1 MPSALAHWLGVR
13 AIAIAPE
20 QIALREGMRAGVA
33 VGAVMI
39 LALKLSMPLMA
50 WSAFAAFWTCLV
62 DPGGLLRTRVRTMLI
77 FGTAGTCVTGIMSAA
92 AGVGVVPSFIGLGLF
107 SFLCGL
113 ARKRG
118 AIATQISVLVAI
130 VAVVAV
136 CYPQTPLG
144 ALHLAG
150 LFVLGSGWAMLIC
163 VAAWPVDPYA
173 PQRQACSAIFREQAR
188 MASRLLDV
196 MGQPPSVM
204 LQHQAISA
212 YRRDIRSRI
221 EQARSKI
228 EVLSAGA
235 FTSRTRAVLLP
246 AVETAD
252 RLFIT
257 VMAFEHAVLSG
268 TTSPTARRTVR
279 LVAATLQR
287 AARESLRPEPRPEA
301 FNKQIRFLR
310 LLGAGKT
317 DLFTKGANHCADAL
331 ADLQAAWQNPKTTPA
346 HAAHTPAKTPVVTAP
361 SFPLVFVRHA
371 ARLSVAVMV
380 AYAISLKLALPYAY
394 WAMMAVVVVT
404 QPKAST
410 TLPRTIE
417 RVAGSVAG
425 GLLAAVM
432 GVVLPMW
439 AILIMVFPLAAA
451 TIALRSVNYTLCVMF
466 MTQLF
471 VMVTDLVSP
480 ALGWDVALSRSIN
493 NIIGSLVGLAGC
505 LLLWPEKR
513 QAPLS
518 AQVAAAFNANM
529 RYAALATRLDP
540 APWEEIEKARRDAGT
555 SSTQAEILCQQAKI
569 EGLRR
574 SDTLETSQTILFLLR
589 KLAGAASVWWMEQS
603 PTPTE
608 QARKRA
614 RLYAQSS
621 ALLAQAQNAP
631 LTLQDMLNQLR
642 STDPDRV

>member
-39 LALKLSMPLMA
+39 VALKLSMPLMA

-62 DPGGLLRTRVRTMLI
+62 DPGGLLRTRARTMLT
-77 FGTAGTCVTGIMSAA
+77 FATAGTCVTGLMSAA
-92 AGVGVVPSFIGLGLF
+92 AGMGVVPSFIGLGIF

-113 ARKRG
+113 ARMRG

-136 CYPQTPLG
+136 CYPQTPMG
-144 ALHLAG
+144 ALHLSG
-150 LFVLGSGWAMLIC
+150 LFVLGAGWAMLIC

-188 MASRLLDV
+188 MTSRLLDC
-196 MGQPPSVM
+196 MQQPAVN
-204 LQHQAISA
+204 LQPQDIGA

-221 EQARSKI
+221 EQARGKI
-228 EVLSAGA
+228 EVMSAGA

-246 AVETAD
+246 AIETAD
-252 RLFIT
+252 RIFIT

-268 TTSPTARRTVR
+268 ATSATARRTVR

-287 AARESLRPEPRPEA
+287 VARESLRPEPRPEA
-301 FNKQIRFLR
+301 LTKQIRFLR
-310 LLGAGKT
+310 QMAERDT
-317 DLFTKGANHCADAL
+317 DLFTKGAYHCADAL
-331 ADLQAAWQNPKTTPA
+331 TDLQAAWRTPQLAPTTPQQS
-346 HAAHTPAKTPVVTAP
+346 AAVPPQSAAP
-361 SFPLVFVRHA
+361 RTIAVFVRHA

-380 AYAISLKLALPYAY
+380 AYAISLKLALPFAY

-404 QPKAST
+404 QPKANT

-432 GVVLPMW
+432 GVLLPMW

-451 TIALRSVNYTLCVMF
+451 TIALRGVNYTLCVMF

-480 ALGWDVALSRSIN
+480 ALGWDVALARSIN

-518 AQVAAAFNANM
+518 VQVAAAFNANI
-529 RYAALATRLDP
+529 RYAALATRLNP
-540 APWEEIEKARRDAGT
+540 VPWEEIEKARRDAGT
-555 SSTQAEILCQQAKI
+555 SSTRAEILCQQAKV

-574 SDTLETSQTILFLLR
+574 SETLEASETILFLLR
-589 KLAGAASVWWMEQS
+589 KLAGAASVWWMEHS
-603 PTPTE
+603 STPTE
-608 QARKRA
+608 PERTRAALYTQQAENIA
-614 RLYAQSS
+614 AHNTVQPNLQTMLH
-621 ALLAQAQNAP
+621 LLR
-631 LTLQDMLNQLR
+631 T
-642 STDPDRV
+642 TDPDTV